1 MEELETVLRLH
12 ARRYRV
18 MEPTDAVKLVYQ
30 NTFVGGHL
38 IRDEAGCLEYLR
50 REYAATPRDPEV
62 PEWEDIGGGLG
73 RVSLA
78 AVAPEDLEALG
89 QAFLRSAR
97 LHTGSRDRFLEKLAL
112 LERLTEEGLFSFSRE
127 ALEAYLSGYAR
138 AGYPAVSHSGA
149 YRAAYHPAY
158 RVVLAR
164 EWKAAAPGK
173 SPGGACGGGPVVL

>member
-1 MEELETVLRLH
+1 MKELEHILMLH
-12 ARRYRV
+12 ARRYPA

-30 NTFVGGHL
+30 NEFGGGHL

-50 REYAATPRDPEV
+50 REYAATSRAPEA
-62 PEWEDIGGGLG
+62 PAWEDIGGGLG

-89 QAFLRSAR
+89 RAFLRSAR
-97 LHTGSRDRFLEKLAL
+97 LHTGSRGRFLEKLAL
-112 LERLTEEGLFSFSRE
+112 LERLTEAGAFPFSRE
-127 ALEAYLSGYAR
+127 ALETYLAGYAR
-138 AGYPAVSHSGA
+138 AGYPAVSHSEA
-149 YRAAYHPAY
+149 YRRAYHPAY